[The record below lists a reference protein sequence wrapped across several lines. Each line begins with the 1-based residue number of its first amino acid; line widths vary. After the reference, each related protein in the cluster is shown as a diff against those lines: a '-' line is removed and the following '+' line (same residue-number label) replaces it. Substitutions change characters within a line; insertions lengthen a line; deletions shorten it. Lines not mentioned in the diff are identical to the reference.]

1 MAWSAWRR
9 GNLAIPSDRCGKV
22 GDMSAELS
30 LSDLRTRWNEVLDLL
45 ERENRVAWMA
55 FFDGRLESFDNG
67 RLTLDF
73 SDPAKLSM
81 GHDYREARM
90 RMAPQ
95 LQGIIRDIFGV
106 SVVIIEK

>member
-1 MAWSAWRR
+1 MDYDLTVA
-9 GNLAIPSDRCGKV
+9 
-22 GDMSAELS
+22 
-30 LSDLRTRWNEVLDLL
+30 DLRARWNEVLDQL
-45 ERENRVAWMA
+45 ERANRVAWMA

-81 GHDYREARM
+81 GHDYREARI

-95 LQGIIRDIFGV
+95 LQSIIRDVFGI
-106 SVVIIEK
+106 SVVVLEK

>member
-1 MAWSAWRR
+1 
-9 GNLAIPSDRCGKV
+9 
-22 GDMSAELS
+22 MSGELS
-30 LSDLRTRWNEVLDLL
+30 LSDIRARWNEVLDQL
-45 ERENRVAWMA
+45 ERSNRIAWMA
-55 FFDGRLESFDNG
+55 FFDGRLDSFDNG

-81 GHDYREARM
+81 GHDYREARQ

-95 LQGIIRDIFGV
+95 LQGIIQDIFGI

>member
-1 MAWSAWRR
+1 MPTEITIA
-9 GNLAIPSDRCGKV
+9 
-22 GDMSAELS
+22 
-30 LSDLRTRWNEVLDLL
+30 DLRSRWNEVLDQL
-45 ERENRVAWMA
+45 ERTNRVAWMA

-81 GHDYREARM
+81 GHDYREARL

-95 LQGIIRDIFGV
+95 LQSIIRDIFGI
-106 SVVIIEK
+106 SLVIIEK

>member
-1 MAWSAWRR
+1 M
-9 GNLAIPSDRCGKV
+9 D
-22 GDMSAELS
+22 
-30 LSDLRTRWNEVLDLL
+30 SDLTVADLRARWNEVLDQL
-45 ERENRVAWMA
+45 ERANRVAWMA

-81 GHDYREARM
+81 GHDYLEARI

-95 LQGIIRDIFGV
+95 LQSVIRDIFGI
-106 SVVIIEK
+106 SVVVLEK